1 MADMVQREEL
11 ASFLRSRREAT
22 DPVSV
27 GLRPGSRRR
36 TPGLRREELAQLS
49 GISVTWYTWLE
60 QGRHISVSRQVI
72 ESLARVLRMTSA
84 EREHLFTVAGLAL
97 PVQTAGPP
105 EVDDTLRRLVQAL
118 DPNPALV
125 VNPWWDLLA
134 YNQVYSA
141 LHGGLDGLPPAERNV
156 LWLFFTATPARY
168 LIVNW
173 LDEGRQL
180 VGQLRAHLA
189 QHPGDP
195 RGPELVAT
203 LTAAS
208 PTFAELWPEHT
219 TARFRSYRKGYQH
232 PTAGLL
238 SLDYIKLA
246 AASNDRQDLIVMLPA
261 DQTTA
266 DKLRQ
271 LLARNAGQQ
280 VPVPHHDGEGADV
293 VLVRRTAEVLRYG
306 GARLRVQVA
315 ARAVQ
320 HDEVGLLSG
329 RVVPRGLGQP

>member
-1 MADMVQREEL
+1 MRPPNSRNPPN
-11 ASFLRSRREAT
+11 ASTYA
-22 DPVSV
+22 
-27 GLRPGSRRR
+27 
-36 TPGLRREELAQLS
+36 
-49 GISVTWYTWLE
+49 VTTQPIAALPKC
-60 QGRHISVSRQVI
+60 SRQVI
-72 ESLARVLRMTSA
+72 ESLARVLRMTPA

-97 PVQTAGPP
+97 PAQTGGPP
-105 EVDDTLRRLVQAL
+105 DVDDGLRRLVEAL

-134 YNQVYSA
+134 YNQAYSA

-156 LWLFFTATPARY
+156 LWLFFTADPARY

-173 LDEGRQL
+173 LDEASQL

-203 LTAAS
+203 LAAAS
-208 PTFAELWPEHT
+208 PKFDELWQEHG

-232 PTAGLL
+232 PAAGLL

-246 AASNDRQDLIVMLPA
+246 AADGQQDLVVMLPA
-261 DQTTA
+261 DQATA

-271 LLARNAGQQ
+271 LR
-280 VPVPHHDGEGADV
+280 
-293 VLVRRTAEVLRYG
+293 
-306 GARLRVQVA
+306 
-315 ARAVQ
+315 
-320 HDEVGLLSG
+320 
-329 RVVPRGLGQP
+329 

>member
-1 MADMVQREEL
+1 MADMVQRQEL
-11 ASFLRSRREAT
+11 GLFLRSRREAT

-60 QGRHISVSRQVI
+60 QGRHIGVSREVI
-72 ESLARVLRMTSA
+72 ESLSRVLRMTPP

-97 PVQTAGPP
+97 PPRTVGPP

-118 DPNPALV
+118 DPSPAFV
-125 VNPWWDLLA
+125 ANPWWDLLT
-134 YNQVYSA
+134 YNETYSF
-141 LHGGLDGLPPAERNV
+141 LHGGLDTRPAAERNV
-156 LWLFFTATPARY
+156 LWLFFATDPARY
-168 LIVNW
+168 LNVNW
-173 LDEGRQL
+173 LDEARQL

-189 QHPGDP
+189 RYPGDP

-208 PTFAELWPEHT
+208 PKFAELWQEHG
-219 TARFRSYRKGYQH
+219 TARFRNYRKGYQH
-232 PTAGLL
+232 PAAGLL

-246 AASNDRQDLIVMLPA
+246 ASDDQQQLTVMLPA
-261 DQTTA
+261 DQATA

-271 LLARNAGQQ
+271 LR
-280 VPVPHHDGEGADV
+280 
-293 VLVRRTAEVLRYG
+293 
-306 GARLRVQVA
+306 
-315 ARAVQ
+315 
-320 HDEVGLLSG
+320 
-329 RVVPRGLGQP
+329 

>member
-72 ESLARVLRMTSA
+72 ESLARVLRMAPA

-97 PVQTAGPP
+97 PAQASGPP
-105 EVDDTLRRLVQAL
+105 VVDDTLRRLVEAL
-118 DPNPALV
+118 DPNPAFV
-125 VNPWWDLLA
+125 VNPWWDLLT
-134 YNQVYSA
+134 YNQAYSV
-141 LHGGLDGLPPAERNV
+141 LHGGLDARPPAERNV
-156 LWLFFTATPARY
+156 LWLFFAIDPARS

-173 LDEGRQL
+173 LDEARQL

-189 QHPGDP
+189 QYPDDP

-203 LTAAS
+203 LEAAS
-208 PTFAELWPEHT
+208 PKFAELWQEHG
-219 TARFRSYRKGYQH
+219 TARFRNYRKGYQH
-232 PTAGLL
+232 PAAGPL

-246 AASNDRQDLIVMLPA
+246 AASDDQQHLTVLLPA
-261 DQTTA
+261 DQATA
-266 DKLRQ
+266 DKLSQ
-271 LLARNAGQQ
+271 LR
-280 VPVPHHDGEGADV
+280 
-293 VLVRRTAEVLRYG
+293 
-306 GARLRVQVA
+306 
-315 ARAVQ
+315 
-320 HDEVGLLSG
+320 
-329 RVVPRGLGQP
+329 

>member
-1 MADMVQREEL
+1 MADMVQRDEL

-22 DPVSV
+22 DPASV
-27 GLRPGSRRR
+27 GLSPGTRRR

-72 ESLARVLRMTSA
+72 DSLARVLRMTPA

-97 PVQTAGPP
+97 PAQTAGRPD
-105 EVDDTLRRLVQAL
+105 VDDTLRRLVETI

-125 VNPWWDLLA
+125 VNPWWDVLA
-134 YNQVYSA
+134 YNRAYSA

-156 LWLFFTATPARY
+156 LWLFFTTAPARY

-173 LDEGRQL
+173 LDEARQL

-208 PTFAELWPEHT
+208 PKFAELWQEHG

-232 PTAGLL
+232 PTAGPLC
-238 SLDYIKLA
+238 LDYIKLA
-246 AASNDRQDLIVMLPA
+246 AASDDQQHLIVMLPA
-261 DQTTA
+261 DPATT

-271 LLARNAGQQ
+271 LR
-280 VPVPHHDGEGADV
+280 
-293 VLVRRTAEVLRYG
+293 
-306 GARLRVQVA
+306 
-315 ARAVQ
+315 
-320 HDEVGLLSG
+320 
-329 RVVPRGLGQP
+329 